1 MKQARDRA
9 ELTHRRWRLKIILK
23 AFHNFHISMAKKRLG
38 TDVERL
44 CVDMQWE
51 ERDDMSC

>member
-1 MKQARDRA
+1 MDLHMYPVLAGSG
-9 ELTHRRWRLKIILK
+9 LS
-23 AFHNFHISMAKKRLG
+23 SMAKKRLG